1 MADLKL
7 MLRLEALDK
16 ATKPLRNLQ
25 GAINDTSRAAAA
37 QRKRLLE
44 LQRTLNNAP
53 ANRAQFEQMQRTRKE
68 MDLTTAAIA
77 RQERQIKLWA
87 RTRDARSSGKQMMMN
102 GSMKVMTAMGAGYGV
117 TRFLNVGADF
127 EETMS
132 RVQALTLLKKDDALM
147 KALNQNARDLGKT
160 TWASA
165 TQVAGGQAFYAQAGF
180 KPTEIIQAMESTL
193 NLARAGR
200 LEIDRAADI
209 NSNILTA
216 FGLTASDSEKV
227 ANSLSAAFTRT
238 NVDMEMLGQSMKYM
252 APSAKSLGMSID
264 ESLAMVGLLGNVGI
278 QADQAGTSM
287 RKIQLRLAAP
297 PSGARKALD
306 ELKIKVTD
314 DKGNLRKIADIFQE
328 MFIKTQNLGNAD
340 KMRLLSAI
348 SGIEA
353 SSAMATFVESDF
365 YKNYGTLFDDISS
378 AYSRNE
384 LQVAASVMA
393 DNLKGDIKDLNSAW
407 EEFRI
412 SVFFTNNAGLRNIT
426 QSLTDIMRQINDF
439 TAKNPELISNLSKI
453 TGSAIALTA
462 AIGGITMAA
471 GLLKFA
477 FVGHPIITALT
488 LAVFLG
494 MQLYDNFDAIMELW
508 NSSPTFRWIASLT
521 AIGSGLALIVAF
533 AMKFKVLLAS
543 AAFAKSATL
552 FMTMATGI
560 KAMGM
565 AMLTNPVFWFLAA
578 LGFAIYAVYKNWD
591 TLVWFWQE
599 GAGIMQKDVG
609 NLLAKIPGI
618 GGALKLVWDVMSA
631 GTSTSIAGLKL
642 VYDLLTNWDGTILR
656 LSGHWDD
663 LSMNAQRFWNDFK
676 EVGAPIIDW
685 FSSAIELIMNGLNG
699 IVSIYDNI
707 VGKTNTDMYDRMDIL
722 GKTGLTFSEF
732 NNLPE
737 ATQLLAMGVNQPFQ
751 PMDIPVP
758 SGPRLPQPPT
768 TQSNQTIHQTN
779 TIIINGAGDPKAV
792 GDRVADT
799 LKQHKI
805 NAELKDA
812 H

>member
-1 MADLKL
+1 MAELKMEVILKAFDHVTATLRGIDGSIGKTKQKLTDYKKHVKELHKGIPLSGPLTKQQQRDQQEIERTNKMIERQQQRLKDLYK
-7 MLRLEALDK
+7 MQAHRNSGK
-16 ATKPLRNLQ
+16 AMM
-25 GAINDTSRAAAA
+25 GAGSMQIAAA
-37 QRKRLLE
+37 
-44 LQRTLNNAP
+44 
-53 ANRAQFEQMQRTRKE
+53 
-68 MDLTTAAIA
+68 
-77 RQERQIKLWA
+77 
-87 RTRDARSSGKQMMMN
+87 
-102 GSMKVMTAMGAGYGV
+102 TAMGYGAS
-117 TRFLNVGADF
+117 RFLSVGADF

-306 ELKIKVTD
+306 ELKIKTTD
-314 DKGNLRKIADIFQE
+314 SQGNLRKIADIFQE
-328 MFIKTQNLGNAD
+328 MFTKTKSMGNAD

-393 DNLKGDIKDLNSAW
+393 DNLKGDLKDLNSAW

-412 SVFFTNNAGLRNIT
+412 AVFFTNNKGLRGTFQWLTKIMRKVGDFASNNPEIIRNLSYIT
-426 QSLTDIMRQINDF
+426 AGIIGITSALGLAKLAWGAFQFAVLGNPVAASLAVIGLSIYAIYKNLDKWRWFWNEGFFQMQTDIDQLLRKIPIFGTSLAN
-439 TAKNPELISNLSKI
+439 TWLAITNGSKVVVD
-453 TGSAIALTA
+453 T
-462 AIGGITMAA
+462 
-471 GLLKFA
+471 
-477 FVGHPIITALT
+477 
-488 LAVFLG
+488 
-494 MQLYDNFDAIMELW
+494 
-508 NSSPTFRWIASLT
+508 
-521 AIGSGLALIVAF
+521 
-533 AMKFKVLLAS
+533 
-543 AAFAKSATL
+543 
-552 FMTMATGI
+552 
-560 KAMGM
+560 
-565 AMLTNPVFWFLAA
+565 
-578 LGFAIYAVYKNWD
+578 LGFLVDLVFDFDNAWLKVID
-591 TLVWFWQE
+591 T
-599 GAGIMQKDVG
+599 
-609 NLLAKIPGI
+609 
-618 GGALKLVWDVMSA
+618 
-631 GTSTSIAGLKL
+631 
-642 VYDLLTNWDGTILR
+642 
-656 LSGHWDD
+656 WDD
-663 LSMNAQRFWNDFK
+663 LSANAKRFWNDMVAWAQPAVDK
-676 EVGAPIIDW
+676 
-685 FSSAIELIMNGLNG
+685 IMKILQPFLDA
-699 IVSIYDNI
+699 YYAI
-707 VGKTNTDMYDRMDIL
+707 VGKKDPTMYDNLDIFN
-722 GKTGLTFSEF
+722 KTGLSFDEF
-732 NNLPE
+732 NNLSE
-737 ATQLLAMGVNQPFQ
+737 DAQMAVIN
-751 PMDIPVP
+751 
-758 SGPRLPQPPT
+758 PRREGTDAEREEVIRMMTGGANRQV
-768 TQSNQTIHQTN
+768 SNTQTN
-779 TIIINGAGDPKAV
+779 TFQIHITAPGGTAPNIADAVKRGIASVSPQLSAFLGDTK
-792 GDRVADT
+792 
-799 LKQHKI
+799 
-805 NAELKDA
+805 
-812 H
+812 